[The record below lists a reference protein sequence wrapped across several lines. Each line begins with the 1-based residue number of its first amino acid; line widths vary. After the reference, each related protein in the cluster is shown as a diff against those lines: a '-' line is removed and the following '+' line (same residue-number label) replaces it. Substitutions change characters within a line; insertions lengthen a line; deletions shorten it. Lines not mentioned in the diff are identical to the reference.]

1 MDWHAL
7 KQWLETTSGLDMD
20 ALHVHAGILGQIGV
34 ALTLRKSLRSP
45 LPWLAVLVAIIG
57 NEVYDLH
64 YEVWPTRDAQ
74 IAESAKDVWNTMLM
88 PTLLMLLAR
97 FKPSLFFTDRGQPG

>member
-34 ALTLRKSLRSP
+34 ALIFRKSLRDP